1 MKAWKARVVI
11 KPWPQPEGGY
21 SAEVPC
27 LQGSRIIARTVEEA
41 IRDIYE
47 VIEMS
52 VASRIEHGEPLPS
65 ELREVCPDAEGTI
78 QVDVAVAL
86 P

>member
-1 MKAWKARVVI
+1 MKAWKAQVVI
-11 KPWPQPEGGY
+11 KPWPHPEGGF

-27 LQGSRIIARTVEEA
+27 LQGSRIVAPTVEEA

-52 VASRIEHGEPLPS
+52 IASRIKHGEPIPQALH
-65 ELREVCPDAEGTI
+65 EVQQLGIARADLDRA
-78 QVDVAVAL
+78 
-86 P
+86 